1 MVEAAALDGIV
12 QVARAV
18 AGEHGHGRHACRHR
32 AQLGNA
38 DLVLAQVFE
47 QEGLEGLVGTVDLV
61 DQQHG
66 AGFRLLQGLQ
76 QRAAYQVAL
85 LVDLLLGALQ
95 AVLIRCGR
103 GLRRGQLGRA
113 QVQQLGRVVPFIQ
126 RLALLHAVIALQ
138 PDQAARQHACQ
149 RLGQRGLAHAGLA
162 LQQQRPLQPQGQE
175 DGRGQAPVGEIAFG
189 LQRGGQGVYGG
200 NGLLGRHP
208 PCHPSICDTAR
219 CVCTLINCAR

>member
-1 MVEAAALDGIV
+1 M
-12 QVARAV
+12 
-18 AGEHGHGRHACRHR
+18 
-32 AQLGNA
+32 
-38 DLVLAQVFE
+38 
-47 QEGLEGLVGTVDLV
+47 
-61 DQQHG
+61 
-66 AGFRLLQGLQ
+66 
-76 QRAAYQVAL
+76 
-85 LVDLLLGALQ
+85 
-95 AVLIRCGR
+95 
-103 GLRRGQLGRA
+103 
-113 QVQQLGRVVPFIQ
+113 QQLGRVVPFIQ

-138 PDQAARQHACQ
+138 PDQAALQHACQ
-149 RLGQRGLAHAGLA
+149 RLGQCGLAHAGLA